1 MKVLIADDEQD
12 TLEFLS
18 YNLRQ
23 ANFTVLKSSD
33 GIDALNKIKSEN
45 PDIVLLDV
53 MMPQMD
59 GVEVCQ
65 EIRDAGDNN
74 AIVVMLSARDE
85 NYTKIAAFKA
95 GCNDYITKPINPKLL
110 INKINGLLKIK
121 YTENNVK
128 GVSNVGDYSI
138 DFESHLIT
146 HKGIVHLLPK
156 KQFNIFCLLASRPG
170 KIFSREQIYSK
181 IWGNNVYVGGRTID
195 VHIRNIREKLGQSSI
210 RTIKGVGYKVV
221 E

>member
-1 MKVLIADDEQD
+1 MKILIADDD
-12 TLEFLS
+12 PDIREFLS
-18 YNLRQ
+18 YNLKKENYNVIE
-23 ANFTVLKSSD
+23 AENGL
-33 GIDALNKIKSEN
+33 DAVNLCKEKR
-45 PDIVLLDV
+45 PDLVLLDV

-128 GVSNVGDYSI
+128 GVSHVGDYSI